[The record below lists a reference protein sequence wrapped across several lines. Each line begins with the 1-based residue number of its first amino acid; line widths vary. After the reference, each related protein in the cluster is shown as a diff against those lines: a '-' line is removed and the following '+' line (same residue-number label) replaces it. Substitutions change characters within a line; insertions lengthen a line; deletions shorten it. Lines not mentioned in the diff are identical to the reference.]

1 MATTASFLLLKVL
14 LVVNIPRGL
23 VLSVRLYWNG
33 LKFFDLRLKVSP
45 IFAIHGFK
53 VVSDYVE
60 LSAIDVALNVIV
72 GV

>member
-23 VLSVRLYWNG
+23 VLGVRLYWNG

-45 IFAIHGFK
+45 IFAINGFK